1 MSRLI
6 GTAIL
11 ATAFAAVGVHAQD
24 TTVKTTTKTEGGG
37 KTITYTGC
45 VQTAPETRSFT
56 LDHIVPVSRTTVT
69 EAPGANGAAETTTTT
84 TKYVLVP
91 GPTVQFQQFVGHK
104 VEVTGM
110 IVPAGDSKTR
120 TETKVERDH
129 GPDTKTTETVK
140 RDNSMAEFR
149 VMSIKHLADS
159 CTN

>member
-11 ATAFAAVGVHAQD
+11 ATAFAAVAVHAQD

-37 KTITYTGC
+37 EKTITYTGC

-84 TKYVLVP
+84 TRYVLVP
-91 GPTVQFQQFVGHK
+91 GPTVQFQQFVGHFHRRTLGMQVPD
-104 VEVTGM
+104 VE
-110 IVPAGDSKTR
+110 IVR
-120 TETKVERDH
+120 
-129 GPDTKTTETVK
+129 
-140 RDNSMAEFR
+140 AEFAQAGLQLIYSFLPR
-149 VMSIKHLADS
+149 LGPAAGCQSRGGRKG
-159 CTN
+159 